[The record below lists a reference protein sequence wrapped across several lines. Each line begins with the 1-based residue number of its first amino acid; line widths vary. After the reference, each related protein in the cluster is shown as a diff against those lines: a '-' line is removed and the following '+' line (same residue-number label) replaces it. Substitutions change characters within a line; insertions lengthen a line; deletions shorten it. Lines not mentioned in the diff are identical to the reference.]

1 MLITQRNWTSAIW
14 IQFFIEIIIFIAIY
28 YYFIYLKY
36 QKQKVLFYRTLLY
49 VYIIGIL
56 FVTLLPLDF
65 QYAQFDHFHHFTVHN
80 FTFPFRDVIYH
91 YGGAITNVILN
102 TFMFIPFG
110 FLVPLSFQYS
120 FIKTMLIGLMTIIG
134 IESLQMIFSLFCI
147 GFRTFDIT
155 DIITNFIGLCLGYLI
170 YYIDKKR
177 QCFVK

>member
-1 MLITQRNWTSAIW
+1 MPNL
-14 IQFFIEIIIFIAIY
+14 IIFII
-28 YYFIYLKY
+28 L
-36 QKQKVLFYRTLLY
+36 LFTILL
-49 VYIIGIL
+49 
-56 FVTLLPLDF
+56 
-65 QYAQFDHFHHFTVHN
+65 
-80 FTFPFRDVIYH
+80 FPFGMSFIIMV
-91 YGGAITNVILN
+91 VPLQMFILN

>member
-1 MLITQRNWTSAIW
+1 MLIIQRNWTLAIW
-14 IQFFIEIIIFIAIY
+14 IQFFIEIVIFIVIY

-49 VYIIGIL
+49 VYIIDIL

-80 FTFPFRDVIYH
+80 FTFRDVIYH

-120 FIKTMLIGLMTIIG
+120 FIKTTLIGLMTIIG

>member
-1 MLITQRNWTSAIW
+1 MLITQRNCTSAIL

-80 FTFPFRDVIYH
+80 FTFPF
-91 YGGAITNVILN
+91 G
-102 TFMFIPFG
+102 MSFIIMV
-110 FLVPLSFQYS
+110 VPLQ
-120 FIKTMLIGLMTIIG
+120 ML
-134 IESLQMIFSLFCI
+134 FSI
-147 GFRTFDIT
+147 H
-155 DIITNFIGLCLGYLI
+155 LCLYLLDSLSLCLFNI
-170 YYIDKKR
+170 HL
-177 QCFVK
+177 